1 MKYSVNDNYFENID
15 SEDKAYFLGFMMAD
29 GNLSK
34 GQHTEEYIRVNL
46 HLQVSDIEILE
57 KV

>member
-34 GQHTEEYIRVNL
+34 G
-46 HLQVSDIEILE
+46 
-57 KV
+57 